1 MEEHLSREEKR
12 RNKKKQRKK
21 ALRQELAL
29 ARLEENQTEGMESST
44 QDSKT
49 EEGEVDGFSSTTTA
63 LSPVKSV
70 CESCNKAKSRF
81 FCRDCNKCFC
91 EQVCVSFLFQ
101 CSAMIASI
109 AYCKQITSIILMALT
124 CCLTVN
130 LLTRFTRLTQLTQLT
145 LPKQFHPTNYR
156 PNWVLL

>member
-101 CSAMIASI
+101 CSATIASI

-130 LLTRFTRLTQLTQLT
+130 LLTRFTRLTQLT

>member
-49 EEGEVDGFSSTTTA
+49 EEGEVDGFSSTTTV

-130 LLTRFTRLTQLTQLT
+130 LLTRFTRLTQLT

>member
-21 ALRQELAL
+21 ALRQKLAL

-130 LLTRFTRLTQLTQLT
+130 LLTRFTRLTQLT

>member
-12 RNKKKQRKK
+12 KNKKKQRKK

-29 ARLEENQTEGMESST
+29 ARLEGSQHEGMESST
-44 QDSKT
+44 QESKT

-130 LLTRFTRLTQLTQLT
+130 LLTRFTRLTQLT

>member
-109 AYCKQITSIILMALT
+109 AYCKQITSTILMALT

-130 LLTRFTRLTQLTQLT
+130 LLTRFTRLTQLT

>member
-130 LLTRFTRLTQLTQLT
+130 LLTRFTRLTQLK

>member
-21 ALRQELAL
+21 ALRQKLAL

-109 AYCKQITSIILMALT
+109 AYCKQITFIILMALT

-130 LLTRFTRLTQLTQLT
+130 LLTRFTRLTQLT

>member
-12 RNKKKQRKK
+12 KNKKKQRKK

-130 LLTRFTRLTQLTQLT
+130 LLTRFTRLTQLT

>member
-12 RNKKKQRKK
+12 KNKKKQRKK

-29 ARLEENQTEGMESST
+29 ARLEGSQTEGMESST

-130 LLTRFTRLTQLTQLT
+130 LLTRFTRLTQLT

>member
-130 LLTRFTRLTQLTQLT
+130 LLTRFTRLTQFT
-145 LPKQFHPTNYR
+145 LPKQFHPTNSR
-156 PNWVLL
+156 PSWVLL

>member
-109 AYCKQITSIILMALT
+109 AYCKQITFIILMALT

-130 LLTRFTRLTQLTQLT
+130 LLTRFTRLTQLT